1 MMKTKTLKKDIEV
14 ETKKKKKKRN
24 YIPCSQT
31 ERIDSVE
38 MFILSK
44 AIYRV
49 NAISTK
55 IPMSQK

>member
-14 ETKKKKKKRN
+14 ETKEKKKKRN